1 MVTEPEC
8 VIVWT
13 TLPAGAD
20 VTTFGR
26 ILIEERLAACVSSQA
41 GLRSVYRWR
50 NDIEQAEELQVV
62 IKTTNARVQQLGER
76 IRQLHP
82 YDVPEILV
90 LPVVDGSPAYLGW
103 VKESTISEA
112 GAGGTRRSA
121 HTLQEAKDD
130 EATQEQDEEDE

>member
-13 TLPAGAD
+13 TLPVDAD
-20 VTTFGR
+20 VTIFGQ

-41 GLRSVYRWR
+41 GLHSVYRWR
-50 NDIEQAEELQVV
+50 NDIERAEELQIV
-62 IKTTNARVQQLGER
+62 IKTTKARVQQLGER

-103 VKESTISEA
+103 VRQSTISETPVT
-112 GAGGTRRSA
+112 GSEG
-121 HTLQEAKDD
+121 
-130 EATQEQDEEDE
+130 